1 MSDIFTEIGQVVLTS
16 LLSLVAMFIFTR
28 AGGKRQ
34 IAQMSPFDYLN
45 AVTVGSI
52 GAELATNLEQWWR
65 PFSALVVYGLVTWF
79 VHYTACKSNA
89 MRSLWSGRSLIL
101 MDDGVILKSSLQRA
115 AIDVNEFLGQARVAG
130 YFDPNEIETAILE
143 TNGQISFL
151 PKSCSR
157 PLTPDD
163 MQLHPDAASTWYDL
177 IIDGHLMQDNLK
189 AAGRDERWLNA
200 RLHAQQKLALFI
212 AAKAQVAI
220 HTGSI
225 EDMPTVGHGTGGKAG
240 SGALNRYR
248 DTLGM
253 ERFQN
258 GTDLVFRC
266 RKRDARCF
274 ARCTRFIAAILFEL
288 IGEGFN
294 GCRHANSPFS

>member
-1 MSDIFTEIGQVVLTS
+1 MADVFPEVGQVVLTS
-16 LLSLVAMFIFTR
+16 LLSLAAMFIFTR

-65 PFSALVVYGLVTWF
+65 PFSALIVYGLVTWF
-79 VHYTACKSNA
+79 VHYPAC
-89 MRSLWSGRSLIL
+89 
-101 MDDGVILKSSLQRA
+101 KSSLQRA

-200 RLHAQQKLALFI
+200 RLHAQGIGQHGEVFY
-212 AAKAQVAI
+212 AACDKADGFFA
-220 HTGSI
+220 
-225 EDMPTVGHGTGGKAG
+225 
-240 SGALNRYR
+240 
-248 DTLGM
+248 
-253 ERFQN
+253 
-258 GTDLVFRC
+258 C
-266 RKRDARCF
+266 RVR
-274 ARCTRFIAAILFEL
+274 
-288 IGEGFN
+288 
-294 GCRHANSPFS
+294 

>member
-1 MSDIFTEIGQVVLTS
+1 MADVFPEVGQVVLTS
-16 LLSLVAMFIFTR
+16 LLSLAAMFIFTR

-151 PKSCSR
+151 PKSCNR

-177 IIDGHLMQDNLK
+177 IIDGHLMRDNNHCGILLRK
-189 AAGRDERWLNA
+189 
-200 RLHAQQKLALFI
+200 
-212 AAKAQVAI
+212 
-220 HTGSI
+220 
-225 EDMPTVGHGTGGKAG
+225 
-240 SGALNRYR
+240 
-248 DTLGM
+248 
-253 ERFQN
+253 
-258 GTDLVFRC
+258 GTDDLKHLSGKLRVKSRC
-266 RKRDARCF
+266 R
-274 ARCTRFIAAILFEL
+274 L
-288 IGEGFN
+288 IKAEYIRLK
-294 GCRHANSPFS
+294 CQCPCYSYTLLLST